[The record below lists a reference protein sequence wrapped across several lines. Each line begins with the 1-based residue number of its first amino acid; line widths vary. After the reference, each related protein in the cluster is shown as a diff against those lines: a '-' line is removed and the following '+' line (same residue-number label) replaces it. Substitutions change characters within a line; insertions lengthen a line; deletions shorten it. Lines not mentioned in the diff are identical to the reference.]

1 MLLNELPNTPA
12 KETNSYPTAKMRKL
26 RLRGQS
32 RASMGVQLG
41 PASQDSMHG
50 KCCSGEVWGQMD
62 VRWKWLARHPE
73 TCGITRA
80 PLPLNLCSSL
90 PGLSFLVCEMETI
103 TPTP

>member
-1 MLLNELPNTPA
+1 MLLNELPNNPA

-80 PLPLNLCSSL
+80 PLPLNDWSSPPWAQFPCL
-90 PGLSFLVCEMETI
+90 
-103 TPTP
+103 